1 MKILITGA
9 TGYVGKQLLKK
20 LLENSNL
27 RIAALVRD
35 IKKAKESLKTSK
47 IQYICSKDQQ
57 WKNQVQQ
64 FNPEIVIHLAAY
76 LTSNDNES
84 SIEKLINANITFGSQ
99 LLEALEKCDLKL
111 FVNTGTFAEYDQ
123 ANNLSPSYYYAA
135 TKTAFRSVLKYYQKL
150 NSFKILHAIPYTIYG
165 GEHEGK
171 KVMDYLFEA
180 QSKEIKMTPG
190 EQILDFIHVDDVV
203 CFYSLAIKHCDE
215 IIKNEDVMFLGT
227 GKGTTIRH
235 VAKIIEEKYHKKLNV
250 IWGGLEYRPSDVM
263 YAVAPIEKNHL
274 SFWKAN
280 ISLGQGI
287 VKYGEK

>member
-20 LLENSNL
+20 LLKNDNL
-27 RIAALVRD
+27 GIVALVRD

-76 LTSNDNES
+76 LTSNDDES

-99 LLEALEKCDLKL
+99 LLEALKKCDLKL

-123 ANNLSPSYYYAA
+123 DYSLSPSYYYAA

-165 GEHEGK
+165 REHEGK

-180 QSKEIKMTPG
+180 QNKEIKMTLG
-190 EQILDFIHVDDVV
+190 EQKLDFIHVDDVIR
-203 CFYSLAIKHCDE
+203 FYDLVIKHYNE
-215 IIKNEDVMFLGT
+215 ITENEEVMFLGT
-227 GKGTTIRH
+227 GNGTTIRE
-235 VAKIIEEKYHKKLNV
+235 VANIIEELCHRKLHI
-250 IWGGLEYRPSDVM
+250 IWGGLQYRPSDVM

-274 SFWKAN
+274 SFWRAN
-280 ISLGQGI
+280 ISLKQGI
-287 VKYGEK
+287 VKYWEQ